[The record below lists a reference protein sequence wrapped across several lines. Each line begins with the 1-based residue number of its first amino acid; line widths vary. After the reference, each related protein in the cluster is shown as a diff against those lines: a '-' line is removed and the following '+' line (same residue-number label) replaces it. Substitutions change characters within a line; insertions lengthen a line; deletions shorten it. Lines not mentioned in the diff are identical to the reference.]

1 MRGFWGLM
9 RAYWFSER
17 WREAWALTIIIALL
31 TAVASKASV
40 WIAEA
45 SGELVNSI
53 AFFHNPLNM
62 SPLATLLTNA
72 GMLVLL
78 VMIKDVAFVGVRHLF
93 SSTLHRK
100 WRGWLNSRFNK
111 ALLDGNHTHFHV
123 QHAAKGK
130 DGLIAEAPD
139 NIDQRVQDS
148 IKQMTGGAIGLAMG
162 VLGVATSLYFVGQ
175 KLIETSTSVAGLE
188 FFGDYGGAVL
198 AFAAVAL
205 YVPANTLIAMKL
217 GGILERLTIAIQQA
231 EGSYRAEL
239 TTLLRR
245 SFHVAAAGGENVQK
259 EMHDRLYVGIDR
271 TWGRLNWINA
281 GYMSFETIYNFVAAR
296 IVAYGPGLLPYMHEQ
311 IDLKRYITGAELVNS
326 LISQC
331 SWFIHVMPS
340 IATLNANAKRIT
352 DLANAIE
359 NVQQPQEFYRL
370 SGRSDFRYDVQH
382 PVFGLTV
389 KRLELMHQGEDAAPF
404 LSAGNIRFRRGE
416 WTLIKG
422 ESGSGKTSLIKAIN
436 GLWPYGQGDIVFPE
450 GVRSYYAAQDVKLQ
464 QVSLKRLVC
473 LPDGDE
479 AHADAR
485 VAAVLHKAGLGDFI
499 EYLAAEDRE
508 GKIWDQVLSGGQ
520 KQKLM
525 LARILLHQPG
535 ILFLDEATGALDPDA
550 KIAFHQAIKDN
561 CAGITVISVMHEPEP
576 PKAANGAS
584 FYHSILLLEDG
595 IAMKTPIVANPP
607 MEVAAALVQPFPVDG
622 ARLRLARI
630 IRAKGKRPGL
640 R

>member
-1 MRGFWGLM
+1 
-9 RAYWFSER
+9 
-17 WREAWALTIIIALL
+17 
-31 TAVASKASV
+31 
-40 WIAEA
+40 
-45 SGELVNSI
+45 
-53 AFFHNPLNM
+53 
-62 SPLATLLTNA
+62 
-72 GMLVLL
+72 
-78 VMIKDVAFVGVRHLF
+78 
-93 SSTLHRK
+93 
-100 WRGWLNSRFNK
+100 
-111 ALLDGNHTHFHV
+111 
-123 QHAAKGK
+123 
-130 DGLIAEAPD
+130 
-139 NIDQRVQDS
+139 
-148 IKQMTGGAIGLAMG
+148 
-162 VLGVATSLYFVGQ
+162 
-175 KLIETSTSVAGLE
+175 
-188 FFGDYGGAVL
+188 
-198 AFAAVAL
+198 
-205 YVPANTLIAMKL
+205 
-217 GGILERLTIAIQQA
+217 
-231 EGSYRAEL
+231 
-239 TTLLRR
+239 
-245 SFHVAAAGGENVQK
+245 
-259 EMHDRLYVGIDR
+259 
-271 TWGRLNWINA
+271 
-281 GYMSFETIYNFVAAR
+281 
-296 IVAYGPGLLPYMHEQ
+296 MHEQ

-370 SGRSDFRYDVQH
+370 SGRSDFRYDAQH

-422 ESGSGKTSLIKAIN
+422 EFRQ
-436 GLWPYGQGDIVFPE
+436 WQDQPHQGDQRPVALRP
-450 GVRSYYAAQDVKLQ
+450 GRHRLPGGGTSYYAAQDVKLQ